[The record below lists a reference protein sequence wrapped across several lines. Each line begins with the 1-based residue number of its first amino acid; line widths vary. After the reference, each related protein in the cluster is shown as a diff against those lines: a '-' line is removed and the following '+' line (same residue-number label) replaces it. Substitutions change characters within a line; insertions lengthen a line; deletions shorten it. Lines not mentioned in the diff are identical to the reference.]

1 MRCGVS
7 LGKASIKARYS
18 RGRVQRA
25 GRESPISEYA
35 CCFSCS
41 DFQVCTLAQ
50 ASEKRQW
57 ADIAGLFL
65 PGGVG
70 FRWASYDPESWVPK
84 RSSWHGLGFF
94 PEAGVS
100 DGWA

>member
-65 PGGVG
+65 PGGGGIPLGQLRSGVLGSKTEFMARPWLFSGGRG
-70 FRWASYDPESWVPK
+70 F
-84 RSSWHGLGFF
+84 
-94 PEAGVS
+94 
-100 DGWA
+100 